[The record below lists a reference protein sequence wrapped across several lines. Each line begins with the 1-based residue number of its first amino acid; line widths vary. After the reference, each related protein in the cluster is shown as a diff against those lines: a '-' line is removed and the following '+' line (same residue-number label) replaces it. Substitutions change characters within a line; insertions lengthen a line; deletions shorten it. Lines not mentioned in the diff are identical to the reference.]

1 MPKLTIGMAHYNDV
15 QGLIFTIQSLRMHHA
30 VRSPEVEIVVVD
42 NSANLPITG
51 HLHNFLGTAQSWG
64 DITINYVPMT
74 EPVGTSPT
82 RNKIFEVATG
92 DFVLVMDCHVML
104 DGIKFQTQADMHSV
118 GYGMNGWGALDRLL
132 EFYTNNP
139 KTDDLYSG
147 PLLTD
152 DLHTSW
158 THFND
163 EWRGAEG
170 EPPMWGTWSTA
181 WQCPCGGSR
190 FSLLQVGDQFKP
202 IALTMGPVGI
212 ESCYY
217 CNNPIPQK
225 GPWYGHQRYLEQQ
238 GWVALGRKPDEE
250 PFEIPGQ
257 GLGLF
262 TCRRESWL
270 KFNDHS
276 RGFGGE
282 ELYIHEK
289 YRQAGRKV
297 WCLPFLRW
305 WHRFF
310 KEEGHA
316 NPYPNTTYG
325 RCRNYLLEF
334 QELGRDVT
342 VVRDQHVGKRGF
354 TEEMW
359 NRLIADPVKNI
370 QETAPVPPCATCPG
384 GSAEDP
390 EFTSL
395 EAVYEKVR
403 KIPRDMEQ
411 HMPKLR
417 ELAATVSEGNNGHI
431 TEISHRREGT
441 IAFLAA
447 KPKFLR
453 SYNNESVSIQVSNL
467 AKAEGVPLEISA
479 AADGYETIEPTD
491 MLFIDDVGSYLRVG
505 QHLERHASKV
515 RRYIAFHDTVIYDKQ
530 GEDGGVGMT
539 LAIREYLITH
549 REWSVCYHT
558 NEEHGLTVISRDPRD
573 KHELPPLTE
582 ELRNVTRSIFKAA
595 VGYVKGEQIQVE
607 PEQLEERLAVCAM
620 CTHRVEDRCGV
631 CGCYIDKKAHLATE
645 QCPLVLWPLIPL
657 AEKPE

>member
-1 MPKLTIGMAHYNDV
+1 MPKLTIGMAHYDDL
-15 QGLIFTIQSLRMHHA
+15 QGVMFTVQSLRMHHA
-30 VRSPEVEIVVVD
+30 VRSPDVEIVVID
-42 NSANLPITG
+42 NSANLPVTG
-51 HLHNFLGTAQSWG
+51 HLHNFLGTAQNWG
-64 DITINYVPMT
+64 NLTIKYVAMS

-82 RNKIFEVATG
+82 RNRIFDEASG

-104 DGIKFQTQADMHSV
+104 DMWKDVDLEEVLSEECRWFS
-118 GYGMNGWGALDRLL
+118 ALDELL
-132 EFYTNNP
+132 KFYEKNP

-190 FSLLQVGDQFKP
+190 FSLLQIGDQFKP

-217 CNNPIPQK
+217 CQRPIPQW
-225 GPWYGHQRYLEQQ
+225 GPWYGHERWLETQ
-238 GWVALGRKPDEE
+238 GWVALGRSPDEE
-250 PFEIPGQ
+250 PFEVPGQ

-270 KFNDHS
+270 RFNEHS

-289 YRQAGRKV
+289 YRRAGRKV

-305 WHRFF
+305 WHRFYR
-310 KEEGHA
+310 EEGHA

-334 QELGRDVT
+334 QELGRGVS
-342 VVRDQHVGKRGF
+342 VVKHQHVGVRGF
-354 TEEMW
+354 TEAMW
-359 NRLIADPVKNI
+359 NRLLEDPVKNV
-370 QETAPVPPCATCPG
+370 QETAPVPPCPTCPG

-390 EFTSL
+390 EITSL
-395 EAVYEKVR
+395 EAAYEKVR

-417 ELAATVSEGNNGHI
+417 ELAETVSQGNNGHV

-447 KPKFLR
+447 KPKFVR
-453 SYNNESVSIQVSNL
+453 SYNNEAVSVQVSNL

-479 AADGYETIEPTD
+479 AADGYERIEPTD
-491 MLFIDDVGSYLRVG
+491 LLFVDDFGSYARLM
-505 QHLERHASKV
+505 QHLVRHAPNV
-515 RRYIAFHDTVIYDKQ
+515 RRYIAIHDTEVYAKS
-530 GEDGGVGMT
+530 GEDGGVGINN
-539 LAIREYLITH
+539 AIVDYCVQH
-549 REWSVCYHT
+549 WEWSVVYRAT
-558 NEEHGLTVISRDPRD
+558 FNNGLTVLSRDDRD
-573 KHELPPLTE
+573 KPKLPRLDKE
-582 ELRNVTRSIFKAA
+582 AKNLFKAL
-595 VGYVKGEQIQVE
+595 VGYVKGGMENVE
-607 PEQLEERLAVCAM
+607 PEVYQERLAICAG
-620 CTHRVEDRCGV
+620 CAYRANDRCTMPE
-631 CGCYIDKKAHLATE
+631 CGCYIEKKAMLASE
-645 QCPLVLWPLIPL
+645 NCPNLYWPLL
-657 AEKPE
+657 KESV